1 MSKLFERLKSIK
13 NLDLIIC
20 FVAIAVIV
28 AILFFDGFSIETNG
42 TSFSAY
48 VNQMENKVEKA
59 LLSIDGVK
67 SVDLVINFENGV
79 EQVYAYETTTK
90 TVGDTTTVN
99 TEIVTSGGA
108 PVLIKELAP
117 KVSSVAVVIK
127 GNNGAVL
134 EYKARQLLS
143 TLLQI
148 DADKISVVVYN

>member
-1 MSKLFERLKSIK
+1 MAKLWEKLKTIK

-20 FVAIAVIV
+20 IVAVVLII
-28 AILFFDGFSIETNG
+28 AILFFDGWTFQSEETFSTYIANLET
-42 TSFSAY
+42 
-48 VNQMENKVEKA
+48 KVEKA

-90 TVGDTTTVN
+90 TVGDTTTVD
-99 TEIVTSGGA
+99 TQIVTSGGQ
-108 PVLIKELAP
+108 PVLVKELAP

-127 GNNGAVL
+127 GNETAIL
-134 EYKARQLLS
+134 EYKAKKLLS

-148 DADKISVVVYN
+148 EEEKISVVVYN